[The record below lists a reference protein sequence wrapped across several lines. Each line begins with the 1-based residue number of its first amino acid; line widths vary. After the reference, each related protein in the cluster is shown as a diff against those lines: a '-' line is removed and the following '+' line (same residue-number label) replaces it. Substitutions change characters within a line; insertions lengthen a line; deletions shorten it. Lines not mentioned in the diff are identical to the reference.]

1 MRLPAAAVP
10 DAAARLDPG
19 NDEARR
25 WLEEELSSAAYR
37 EHTDPLQRLLD
48 AVDRALDNLLSVDPS
63 TTGVLPSAAAGV
75 VTALVIGLLL
85 YSLRHVR
92 RERRAVRAPEAVLGG
107 ERLTAGAF
115 RERAMTAL
123 REGRYAAAVIDTM
136 RAIAQ
141 RAAERTLLDDAPSL
155 TAHEVALRL
164 AEPFPAQAD
173 GLRWAADLFDEVA
186 YGSHDASP
194 VDAEQ
199 ILALDSEV
207 AATRPAP
214 RRPRAE
220 GPSLVAPGG
229 TR

>member
-1 MRLPAAAVP
+1 MPLSVAAVP

-19 NDEARR
+19 NDQARR

-63 TTGVLPSAAAGV
+63 TAGALPSAAAGV
-75 VTALVIGLLL
+75 VTALVVGLLL

-92 RERRAVRAPEAVLGG
+92 RESRVGQAPETVLGG

-115 RERAMTAL
+115 RERAMAAL
-123 REGRYAAAVIDTM
+123 REGRCAAAVIDAM

-155 TAHEVALRL
+155 TAHEVAQRL
-164 AEPFPAQAD
+164 AQPFPAQAD

-186 YGSHDASP
+186 YGRRDASP
-194 VDAEQ
+194 VEAET

-207 AATRPAP
+207 AASRPAP
-214 RRPRAE
+214 RRTKADAQTLPT
-220 GPSLVAPGG
+220 PGG
-229 TR
+229 SR